1 MQDIIAVTEDFPA
14 ILEASISSLRSSLP
28 ATEALPSLP
37 AIFTEQ
43 DRITIGMATHLE
55 SLAKH
60 YDQMAGALRDKE
72 SGEMLSEDDL
82 QGMSLK

>member
-1 MQDIIAVTEDFPA
+1 MTEDFPA
-14 ILEASISSLRSSLP
+14 ILEASISSLRNSLP
-28 ATEALPSLP
+28 VTEALPSLP

-60 YDQMAGALRDKE
+60 YDEMAGALRDKE
-72 SGEMLSEDDL
+72 SGEIFSEDDL